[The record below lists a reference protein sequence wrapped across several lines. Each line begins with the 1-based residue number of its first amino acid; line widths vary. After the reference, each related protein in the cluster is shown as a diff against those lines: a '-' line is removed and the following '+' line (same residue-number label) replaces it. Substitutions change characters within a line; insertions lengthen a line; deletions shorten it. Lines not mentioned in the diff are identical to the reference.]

1 MKDDFHINFIK
12 KKHVKVVFCK
22 DDFCLK
28 FLLKVVFFHINF
40 FEKHVKVVFCKD
52 DFHIKVVFCKKDF
65 HIYIYF
71 NFEKNM
77 WKIINEKDNKNCL
90 S

>member
-1 MKDDFHINFIK
+1 M
-12 KKHVKVVFCK
+12 
-22 DDFCLK
+22 
-28 FLLKVVFFHINF
+28 
-40 FEKHVKVVFCKD
+40 KVVFCKD

-77 WKIINEKDNKNCL
+77 WKIINEKGNKKL
-90 S
+90 SFLRTTFMQKIVFHKDDLQLVHFSY